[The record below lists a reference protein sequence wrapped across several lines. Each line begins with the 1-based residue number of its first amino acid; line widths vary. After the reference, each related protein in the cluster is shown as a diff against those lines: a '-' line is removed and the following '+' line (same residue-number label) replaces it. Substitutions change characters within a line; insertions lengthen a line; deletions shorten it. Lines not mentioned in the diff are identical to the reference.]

1 MGKKFQKSDQPT
13 IEREKKNI
21 FIISMKTKIKKGKEL
36 VVHFVATKTGQK
48 NNNSA
53 CNQNK
58 NISNWWGKG
67 SISI

>member
-21 FIISMKTKIKKGKEL
+21 FIMKTKIKKGKEL

-48 NNNSA
+48 IMLLA
-53 CNQNK
+53 IKIKTFQTGGAK
-58 NISNWWGKG
+58 EVYLYDK
-67 SISI
+67 